1 MNIEIFPKEKSK
13 KENIEEI
20 EIKIFLKEINKN

>member
-1 MNIEIFPKEKSK
+1 MNIEIFPKEKNK

>member
-1 MNIEIFPKEKSK
+1 MNIEIFQKEKNK

>member
-1 MNIEIFPKEKSK
+1 MNIEIFPKEKNK

-20 EIKIFLKEINKN
+20 ETKIFLKKINKN